1 MQGTNNK
8 IVQQI
13 DIMPSVLELTNYN
26 KKYFTFGKSMINGE
40 DWAVCYRS
48 GKYQLITNNGILI
61 NSDEKYQQFS
71 DWQLKN
77 EKQVNAYDKKI
88 LKAVKQSFNNSMI
101 YNKMNYEN

>member
-13 DIMPSVLELTNYN
+13 DIMPSILELTNYN
-26 KKYFTFGKSMINGE
+26 KKYFTFGKSMINGA

-61 NSDEKYQQFS
+61 N
-71 DWQLKN
+71 LMKN
-77 EKQVNAYDKKI
+77 I
-88 LKAVKQSFNNSMI
+88 NNLVIGNSIMK
-101 YNKMNYEN
+101 NR